1 MPSRRLDKLG
11 QRSLGKHR
19 RGGSFPPGRGVFN
32 GFLSSGACFSLFV
45 FFPAW
50 KNLKIEII
58 SESYYRIHFIFVA
71 LTSVHFS
78 AVPGGTMPDCVCLKN
93 ENI

>member
-1 MPSRRLDKLG
+1 MAFSQVGLVLVC
-11 QRSLGKHR
+11 L
-19 RGGSFPPGRGVFN
+19 
-32 GFLSSGACFSLFV
+32 FL
-45 FFPAW
+45 FPAW

-58 SESYYRIHFIFVA
+58 SESYYRIHFFVA